1 MELEY
6 KQYTIRELINALTY
20 LAKQLPEK
28 EEAKITLSDT
38 EGNRT
43 YSFIEPTIDGGTI
56 TLQYEMHEKGSD
68 NIQNLID
75 SGEFDDI
82 LQQWKQ
88 QGVL

>member
-20 LAKQLPEK
+20 LSKQLPEK
-28 EEAKITLSDT
+28 EETKITLSDT

-43 YSFIEPTIDGGTI
+43 YSLIEPIVDGETI

-75 SGEFDDI
+75 SGGLDDI
-82 LQQWKQ
+82 LQQWRQ

>member
-20 LAKQLPEK
+20 LSKQLPEK
-28 EEAKITLSDT
+28 EETKITLSDT

-43 YSFIEPTIDGGTI
+43 YSFIEPTIDGETI

-75 SGEFDDI
+75 SGGLDDI
-82 LQQWKQ
+82 LQQWRQ